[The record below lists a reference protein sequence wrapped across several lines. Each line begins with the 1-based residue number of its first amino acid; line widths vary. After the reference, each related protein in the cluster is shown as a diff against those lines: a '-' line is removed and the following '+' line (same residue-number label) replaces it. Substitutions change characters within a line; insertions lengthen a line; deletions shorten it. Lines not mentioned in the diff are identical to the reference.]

1 MEASLPAEIKEDP
14 GIYAIAFDIP
24 GLKWRR
30 PLIAPCGNPVAYI
43 GVATDV
49 RERCEHHLFG
59 PAKPSGFRITA
70 WGLLREMGVSPEL
83 IGEAA
88 EHWMTQFLLRNATLV
103 CADCTYPRDVEA
115 YILLHFEVPCNLQG
129 QKGVIKQLA
138 SEARRTL
145 GRELTQ

>member
-24 GLKWRR
+24 GLKWNR

-49 RERCEHHLFG
+49 RERCEHHFFG

-70 WGLLREMGVSPEL
+70 WSLLRRLEAAPEL
-83 IGEAA
+83 KGKAA
-88 EHWMTQFLLRNATLV
+88 EHWLTEFLKRSATLV
-103 CADCTYPRDVEA
+103 WAECIYPLGIEA
-115 YILLHFEVPCNLQG
+115 RLLRKFEIPCNLQG
-129 QKGVIKQLA
+129 QKGSIRQLA
-138 SEARRTL
+138 AASRRAL
-145 GRELTQ
+145 GQELTQ